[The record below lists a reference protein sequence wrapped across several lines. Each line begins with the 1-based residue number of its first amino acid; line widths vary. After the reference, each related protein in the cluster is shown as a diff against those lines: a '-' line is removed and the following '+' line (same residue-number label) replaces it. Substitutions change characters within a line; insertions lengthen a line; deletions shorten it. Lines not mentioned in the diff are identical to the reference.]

1 MKPLQGVCPFKGLE
15 PFETGDAGI
24 FFGRE
29 RLVEELVARLA
40 DAPLLAIIGP
50 SGSGKSSLLRAGVL
64 PALEREALVVR
75 PSECSSAAELA
86 KALAQQAAG
95 ERLVLAVDQFEELFA
110 AGISEDERRAFIDVL
125 VDEAWNPER
134 RALILLAL
142 RADFFGRLAPY
153 VELTDLVGQNH
164 VLLGPMSASELR
176 RAIEGP
182 AARAG
187 LVVEPALVD
196 TLVDEVAGEAGGLP
210 LLSTALLD
218 LWRERED
225 GSLTLA
231 AYERAGGVRGAVGR
245 HAEAAFRSLGE
256 DERDVARRILL
267 RLVAGGDGE
276 ALTRR
281 RVTRSELDAD
291 DDERVAR
298 VLAALVERRLS
309 SPTTAPS
316 SSFTRRCSSGGHG
329 SPAGSPK
336 TLRAACFIGTWRR
349 LRWSGTAPGATKASS
364 TGAHASPGRSSGR
377 MSTRRS

>member
-1 MKPLQGVCPFKGLE
+1 M
-15 PFETGDAGI
+15 
-24 FFGRE
+24 
-29 RLVEELVARLA
+29 
-40 DAPLLAIIGP
+40 
-50 SGSGKSSLLRAGVL
+50 
-64 PALEREALVVR
+64 
-75 PSECSSAAELA
+75 
-86 KALAQQAAG
+86 
-95 ERLVLAVDQFEELFA
+95 LAVDQFEELFA
-110 AGISEDERRAFIDVL
+110 PAISEDERRAFIDVL

-134 RALILLAL
+134 RALIVLAL

-176 RAIEGP
+176 RSIEGP
-182 AARAG
+182 AARAA

-196 TLVDEVAGEAGGLP
+196 TLVDEVAGEPGGLP

-231 AYERAGGVRGAVGR
+231 AYGRKQGGVI
-245 HAEAAFRSLGE
+245 AALWVATRRRLSRSLGQ

-267 RLVAGGDGE
+267 RLVASGDSE

-298 VLAALVERRLS
+298 VLAALVERRLLVADNGTVELVHEALLERW
-309 SPTTAPS
+309 P
-316 SSFTRRCSSGGHG
+316 RL
-329 SPAGSPK
+329 AG
-336 TLRAACFIGTWRR
+336 
-349 LRWSGTAPGATKASS
+349 
-364 TGAHASPGRSSGR
+364 
-377 MSTRRS
+377 